1 MSYQIADDTETPRI
15 TPAVQWLIA
24 INVAIFFLQL
34 TVVRPSDVQQT
45 LGSTRVQLALLFG
58 ALCALP
64 TILALW
70 WAPALV
76 VFQDARML
84 TALRI
89 SLRAALA
96 NWRAAL
102 RYALTVFTLGAIVPM
117 MLMTAL
123 AYVIPPPLNATLAAL
138 IVLPYLTFF
147 LATLHIS
154 DYVSYRDVF
163 HAGETLAPIAG
174 AG

>member
-1 MSYQIADDTETPRI
+1 
-15 TPAVQWLIA
+15 
-24 INVAIFFLQL
+24 
-34 TVVRPSDVQQT
+34 
-45 LGSTRVQLALLFG
+45 
-58 ALCALP
+58 
-64 TILALW
+64 
-70 WAPALV
+70 
-76 VFQDARML
+76 ML
-84 TALRI
+84 TALRA

-102 RYALTVFTLGAIVPM
+102 RYALCVFTLGAIVPM